1 MHWLFDNIETQTAE
15 GANIT
20 WIDAHFFT
28 LEFEGVCYHG
38 EVISDQSEDHK
49 LVLKINHRIFHV
61 QKKHA
66 LDELIH
72 TLGLDKPQQ
81 RKIKEFNSPM
91 PGRVLSLA
99 VKVGDEVSIGSP
111 LLSLEAMKME
121 NTLKANGIGKVKHI
135 FVSVDAIVDKGA
147 KLIEFE

>member
-1 MHWLFDNIETQTAE
+1 MNWLFDSIETQAAE

-20 WIDAHFFT
+20 WIDTRFFT
-28 LEFEGVCYHG
+28 LEFEGIQYHG
-38 EVISDQSEDHK
+38 EVMEDQSEDHK
-49 LVLKINHRIFHV
+49 LVLKINHRVFHI

-72 TLGLDKPQQ
+72 TLGLDQPQA
-81 RKIKEFNSPM
+81 RKIKGFNSPM
-91 PGRVLSLA
+91 PGRVLSVA
-99 VKVGDEVSIGSP
+99 VKVGDEVSVGTP

-121 NTLKANGIGKVKHI
+121 NTLKANGIGTVKQI
-135 FVSVDAIVDKGA
+135 FVAVGAIVDKGA